1 MSALTSVL
9 KGTGKVLGTG
19 AKVAAKGAGYL
30 GRELLS
36 TIFSSTYKPD
46 AKKNRTAKNK
56 NNKKQKAS
64 TELEALNIF
73 NQNVVITNDIL
84 EKSLEL
90 QKQQNVI
97 LSHILGAIK
106 SSRSLFGG
114 DNDGG
119 IDLPDLFD
127 RKKFG
132 QKKPSL
138 TEEERKAEEK
148 AAKEAEEKAAKEA
161 EQKAAREA
169 EEKVAKNAATKEAEE
184 IAAKKAEVTAAKKA
198 GKAVSKGVME
208 RFVVWL
214 EKKGA
219 KALARRIA
227 SKLAGM
233 AVGAVIP
240 GLGWLMDVVLIASS
254 VWDAWE
260 AYQLWKEFE
269 NSADYKE
276 DDAKKIEKQ
285 DETNTAPKDAEPVR
299 EEDKKE
305 DGADKNVERLFASP
319 IIEFEAKDISF
330 TAKDMVI
337 NAEDIKSVTSAG
349 TTTGASQTLGANL
362 TGDNIPLTTPNGVPL
377 PGNGEPTKNVPPEV
391 LAQAEQIAATGNI
404 QAVKD
409 FMARNGHPMNGDW
422 CGEFAASVVT
432 AGGGTPPKNPQLA
445 SNWLNYGVHSDTAK
459 EGYIAAKTTNRNTGA
474 PLAPGQV
481 GGHVMTVGKYDE
493 KTGTYDIISGNSG
506 GGQLKIK
513 HMSEAQLKAQGYE
526 FRRALTEEEQ
536 SVATNKDKPP
546 VQPTKEA
553 IVEPPKK
560 PEKLPVKPEEPKK
573 EAPKQTS
580 NPAPPAPTP
589 PPQPVSA
596 PKQPAKSIT
605 PPTEHVSQ
613 RSDNRDKTT
622 PTPPPSSQ
630 PSTGRTASNESSSAP
645 SGSSNSFADL
655 SMPSTQLLAAYL
667 THAA

>member
-9 KGTGKVLGTG
+9 KGAGRVAGAG

-36 TIFSSTYKPD
+36 SIFSSTYKPD

-73 NQNVVITNDIL
+73 NQNIITTNDIL
-84 EKSLEL
+84 EQSLEL

-106 SSRSLFGG
+106 SSRGLFGG
-114 DNDGG
+114 GSG
-119 IDLPDLFD
+119 IDPSLPDLFD
-127 RKKFG
+127 RKSTR
-132 QKKPSL
+132 KKPSL
-138 TEEERKAEEK
+138 TEEERKAE
-148 AAKEAEEKAAKEA
+148 
-161 EQKAAREA
+161 QKAATEA

-184 IAAKKAEVTAAKKA
+184 IAAKKAEVAAAKKA

-219 KALARRIA
+219 KALAKRIA

-233 AVGAVIP
+233 AIGAVIP
-240 GLGWLMDVVLIASS
+240 GLGWLMDVVLFASS

-276 DDAKKIEKQ
+276 DDAEKIEKQ
-285 DETNTAPKDAEPVR
+285 DETDTAPKDAEPVK

-305 DGADKNVERLFASP
+305 DGAKEGADKNVERLFASS

-349 TTTGASQTLGANL
+349 TTSGATQTLGANL
-362 TGDNIPLTTPNGVPL
+362 TSDNIPSTTPNGVPL

-404 QAVKD
+404 QGVKD

-459 EGYIAAKTTNRNTGA
+459 EGYIATRTTHRNTGA
-474 PLAPGQV
+474 PLAPGMV

-493 KTGTYDIISGNSG
+493 KTGTFDIISGNSG

-553 IVEPPKK
+553 VVEPPKK
-560 PEKLPVKPEEPKK
+560 PEKPPVKPEEPKK

-589 PPQPVSA
+589 PPQPVSK
-596 PKQPAKSIT
+596 PKQDAKNIT
-605 PPTEHVSQ
+605 PPTEHVPQ
-613 RSDNRDKTT
+613 RSDNKDKTT
-622 PTPPPSSQ
+622 PTPPPSPSQ
-630 PSTGRTASNESSSAP
+630 PSSGRTASNDSGSAP